1 MIKHPKIIKTFLVVT
16 LLAVVT
22 TFVFFWIEAEKEV
35 RILCS
40 MFKSETPISD
50 VIRMLETGNLLEYE
64 QGDGFISVSSNY
76 TLQTSKC
83 EVVISEKDSVIK
95 AEYTIGF

>member
-1 MIKHPKIIKTFLVVT
+1 MIKLPKIIKAFLVVT
-16 LLAVVT
+16 LLAVIT
-22 TFVFFWIEAEKEV
+22 IFVFFWIEAEKEV

-40 MFKSETPISD
+40 MFKTETPISD

-64 QGDGFISVSSNY
+64 QDESFISVSSNY
-76 TLQTSKC
+76 TLKTSKC
-83 EVVISEKDSVIK
+83 EVVFSEEDSVIK